1 MIKSAQQKADLNQW
15 APQGPAN
22 KIGDLLDEKVG
33 VLVGYYDFATHGG
46 AVGVVNLLKD
56 LTGGDV
62 IENRL
67 ILPSGAIIKQVAVQI
82 LTAFTSTGGTGTI
95 ALTANSSGDLLA
107 AVDADTLSGISA
119 GIPTGAAA
127 AMVALTAERT
137 LKLAIATAAI
147 TAGKAAVYV
156 EYYFKK

>member
-1 MIKSAQQKADLNQW
+1 MLKSQADKDALNIW
-15 APQGPAN
+15 APHGP
-22 KIGDLLDEKVG
+22 KVGDNLDEKVG
-33 VLVGYYDFATHGG
+33 VLVGYYDFAKQAG

-56 LTGGDV
+56 LNDPASTLV
-62 IENRL
+62 
-67 ILPSGAIIKQVAVQI
+67 LPSGAIIKQVAVQI

-107 AVDADTLSGISA
+107 AVDADTLSGISS
-119 GIPTGAAA
+119 GIPTGSAAN
-127 AMVALTAERT
+127 MVALTAERT

-147 TAGKAAVYV
+147 TAGKCAVYV